1 MDSVAEKAEC
11 FKRTRNT
18 LGMNSS
24 STLHSNLGLY
34 GDMLG
39 YPAAF
44 DHARI
49 DVDADGEMS
58 GSRTS
63 RMAAITLDDGRQL
76 RRRVESKVLA
86 LVVFNGSEGHT

>member
-1 MDSVAEKAEC
+1 
-11 FKRTRNT
+11 
-18 LGMNSS
+18 MNSS

-58 GSRTS
+58 GCRTS
-63 RMAAITLDDGRQL
+63 RMAAVTLHDGRQL
-76 RRRVESKVLA
+76 RRRVESEILA
-86 LVVFNGSEGHT
+86 LVAFSGIAEHT